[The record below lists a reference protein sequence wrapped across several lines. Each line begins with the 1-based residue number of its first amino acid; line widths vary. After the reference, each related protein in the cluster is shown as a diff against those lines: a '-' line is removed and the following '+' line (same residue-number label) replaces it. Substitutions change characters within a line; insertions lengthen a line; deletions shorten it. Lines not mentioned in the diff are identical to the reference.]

1 MQARLE
7 AQFPGVLFNPAR
19 WSRPP
24 WRSPDGY
31 CPWLVFVTYAE
42 AGAALRAEME
52 LTLTHAAR
60 LGQWL
65 VEIPKDSGV
74 KQLHRELEQ
83 RAYPDALYPPRPLS
97 VLTDDGD

>member
-1 MQARLE
+1 MQARFE
-7 AQFPGVLFNPAR
+7 AQFPGVLFDPAR

-31 CPWLVFVTYAE
+31 CPWLVFTAYAE

-52 LTLTHAAR
+52 LTLTRAAR

-65 VEIPKDSGV
+65 VEVPNDNAV

-83 RAYPDALYPPRPLS
+83 RAFPDALYPRRPPPDF
-97 VLTDDGD
+97 TDDGD